1 MRDLHLVNRKKE
13 LQKNTVGAVYY
24 IDEFCELCNN
34 YSITN
39 DDGFGY
45 FLSNNGIESDKSV
58 FNPTVT
64 PEYAEQYNFIVW
76 YNK

>member
-1 MRDLHLVNRKKE
+1 MRDLHLVNKKKE
-13 LQKNTVGAVYY
+13 LQKNTFGSVYS

-34 YSITN
+34 CSITN
-39 DDGFGY
+39 NDGFGY
-45 FLSNNGIESDKSV
+45 FLSDDGIESDKSV

-64 PEYAEQYNFIVW
+64 PEYAKRYNFIVW

>member
-1 MRDLHLVNRKKE
+1 MQDLHLDNKKKE
-13 LQKNTVGAVYY
+13 LQKNTLGSVYY
-24 IDEFCELCNN
+24 IDEFCELCDNG
-34 YSITN
+34 SITN
-39 DDGFGY
+39 NDGFGY
-45 FLSNNGIESDKSV
+45 FLSDDGIESDKSV